1 MKFLV
6 IGLGSMGKR
15 RIRNLKALGY
25 NNIAGFDIRDDR
37 LQEAQEKYGIDIYD
51 NINLALDKFKPDAFI
66 ISTSPD
72 KHMEYAFLGFNNN
85 IHCFIEAS
93 VIDSEKILE
102 LYNLSKGKNI
112 LIAPSCTMKY
122 FPMPRKVKELIQ
134 NNTIGKVLYF
144 NYHTGQYLPDWHP
157 WEDIKEFYV
166 SNPNTGGCREIVPF
180 ELTWINDIF
189 GFNVDVINGFRSK
202 LSNMDINIDDLYQFV
217 LNYENN
223 TVANITVEVL
233 SKPKASR
240 ELLIIG
246 SQGKIEYNF
255 DNNELKFI
263 NVHMK
268 EYEVVNFSKG
278 TIENG
283 YINPEEPYINEI
295 KDFVKSIKL
304 VEKGQ
309 KPIFPND
316 LYRDYQ
322 ILQTLYKIEDV
333 SIGGLNDLSR

>member
-15 RIRNLKALGY
+15 RIRNLKTLGH
-25 NNIAGFDIRDDR
+25 NKIAGFDIRDDR
-37 LQEAQEKYGIDIYD
+37 LKEAQKKYDIEIYND
-51 NINLALDKFKPDAFI
+51 INLALEKFKPDVFI

-72 KHMEYAFLGFNNN
+72 KHMEYAYLGFENG

-93 VIDSEKILE
+93 VIDSEKILN
-102 LYNLSKGKNI
+102 LYNLSKNSSI

-122 FPMPRKVKELIQ
+122 FPMPKKVKELIQ
-134 NNTIGKVLYF
+134 NGLIGNVLYF

-157 WEDIKEFYV
+157 WENVKEFYV
-166 SNPNTGGCREIVPF
+166 SNPHTGGCREIVPF

-189 GFNVDVINGFRSK
+189 GFDVNVISGFRSK
-202 LSNMDINIDDLYQFV
+202 LSNMNIDIDDLYQFV
-217 LNYENN
+217 LKYKNG

-233 SKPKASR
+233 SRPKASR

-246 SQGKIEYNF
+246 ESGKIEYNF
-255 DNNELKFI
+255 DNNLLKYVNVNMREWKYI
-263 NVHMK
+263 NF
-268 EYEVVNFSKG
+268 NKG
-278 TIENG
+278 TVEEG

-295 KDFVKSIKL
+295 KDFVKSIELIQNGKRP
-304 VEKGQ
+304 V
-309 KPIFPND
+309 FPND
-316 LYRDYQ
+316 LQKDYK
-322 ILQTLYKIEDV
+322 ILQTLYDIEGK